1 MVNITQFFYTFDVSP
16 QNEKKFAKYM
26 ENYGTP
32 IMSKFCKNWH
42 FFKQERVLTGEN
54 GEVPQYIGY
63 FEIENIED
71 FLKNEPPTE
80 MIETIEQA
88 SKVCS
93 NTKEWVGEQ
102 IATNS
107 N

>member
-1 MVNITQFFYTFDVSP
+1 
-16 QNEKKFAKYM
+16 
-26 ENYGTP
+26 
-32 IMSKFCKNWH
+32 MSKFCKNWH
-42 FFKQERVLTGEN
+42 FFKQKIVLTSEN
-54 GEVPQYIGY
+54 GEAPQYIGY

-93 NTKEWVGEQ
+93 NIKEWVGEE
-102 IATNS
+102 IATNT